1 MRKYVFCLLAVAS
14 MGLTSCSLRDL
25 IYSQVYPIPS
35 EQWHMDSVVRFEVPI
50 TDISATYRTIV
61 YVRHSE
67 RYPYQNMWLF
77 VGNETQRDTIEF
89 YLADDRGR
97 WLGDR
102 HNGIIEMPVLLDENR
117 HFSGPGTY
125 VFEIQHGMRDTLLRG
140 VTDIGLEVIRNGE
153 E

>member
-1 MRKYVFCLLAVAS
+1 MRKYVFCLLAVVA
-14 MGLTSCSLRDL
+14 MWLTSCSLRDL

-117 HFSGPGTY
+117 LFSGPGTY